1 MNAPTSFQT
10 VQDVINIQNSAL
22 SLVSGGMTTSADKE
36 GRLLLER
43 IKTQEIEKLKQLKDI
58 LFSLEKQ
65 FYTRI
70 GITDYKQLYMK
81 TMQWKNSRAASILQ
95 NPRLIAEI
103 QQIFM
108 ETATADLEQ
117 VVLEFTNKTL
127 TREQLIK
134 IFGEE
139 IDSILPQTAQLISAG
154 LKGGSA
160 SRKGTLSLNFSVEQ
174 PSNQSL
180 GFTKSTTKKGIT
192 FFQKKQSSKN
202 KNGSFEIHFTQDIPI
217 SEQKHMTE
225 DFFKIIKEQDQNIQ
239 LTASSQLLS
248 RVQQKILSYLPAGNY
263 PKANEIIARTVQS
276 FLVDQQ
282 QIAIS
287 KNSSVI
293 RGALGE
299 IYWNA
304 FFDFIGI
311 QAIPVGFDVHDVSG
325 KEIPVDI
332 AFEKFGFQ
340 VKNYKTLNGIVTFN
354 QHFDKKLEDMVP
366 NRIPLGRFFSRT
378 LELGDAASEKLGK
391 FYFSK
396 EYNIRNKEKD
406 PQDKYSVIENRFE
419 PISQAIFTFTEA
431 NIHKLLNMDKNISL
445 QEADMFSP
453 EFNGGRPIMFF
464 INENPFPASEM
475 IQEIINGLSTNF
487 DAAVFI
493 NINNLE
499 LNLNSFYTSAKWDT
513 EVEPDISKRLK
524 AAYVTYTI
532 DIQINNLLE
541 RILSKIR

>member
-1 MNAPTSFQT
+1 MAAPTSFQT

-22 SLVSGGMTTSADKE
+22 SIVSGGISTSADRE
-36 GRLLLER
+36 GRLLLDR
-43 IKTQEIEKLKQLKDI
+43 IKDQEIEKLKQLKEV
-58 LFSLEKQ
+58 LSTLEKQ
-65 FYTRI
+65 FYARI
-70 GITDYKQLYMK
+70 GISDYKQLYIK
-81 TMQWKNSRAASILQ
+81 TVQWKKSRAASILQ

-103 QQIFM
+103 QQIFA
-108 ETATADLEQ
+108 ETSTADLEQ

-134 IFGEE
+134 IFGVE
-139 IDSILPQTAQLISAG
+139 IDNILPQTAHLIGAS
-154 LKGGSA
+154 LKGGGT
-160 SRKGTLSLNFSVEQ
+160 SRKGTLSLNFSADSS
-174 PSNQSL
+174 SNSKI

-202 KNGSFEIHFTQDIPI
+202 KNGGFEIHFTQDIPM
-217 SEQKHMTE
+217 SEQKRMTE
-225 DFFKIIKEQDQNIQ
+225 SFFEILKAQDQEIQ
-239 LTASSQLLS
+239 LTASSQLFTKIK
-248 RVQQKILSYLPAGNY
+248 QKILSYLPAGNY
-263 PKANEIIARTVQS
+263 PKANAVIDRTIQS
-276 FLVDQQ
+276 FLVNQQ
-282 QIAIS
+282 QIAIN

-311 QAIPVGFDVHDVSG
+311 QAIPVGFDIHDISG

-340 VKNYKTLNGIVTFN
+340 VKNYKTLDGIVTFN
-354 QHFDKKLEDMVP
+354 QHFDKKVEQMVP
-366 NRIPLGRFFSRT
+366 NHIPLGRFFSRT
-378 LELGDAASEKLGK
+378 LELGDAASEKIGK

-396 EYNIRNKEKD
+396 EYNIRDIEKD
-406 PQDKYSVIENRFE
+406 QAGKYIDVEKRFE
-419 PISQAIFTFTEA
+419 PISKAILTFTEA
-431 NIHKLLNMDKNISL
+431 NAHKMLNMDKNIVL
-445 QEADMFSP
+445 QEANLFDP

-475 IQEIINGLSTNF
+475 IQEIIDSLSADFNS
-487 DAAVFI
+487 AVFV
-493 NINNLE
+493 NVNNLE
-499 LNLNSFYTSAKWDT
+499 LDLDSFQTSAKWDAA
-513 EVEPDISKRLK
+513 VEPNISKRLK

-532 DIQINNLLE
+532 DVQVNNLLE